1 MARVSDFQKS
11 QLIDFIEE
19 NYEYLF
25 GKHPS
30 MMGAHSKQAKWAEI
44 TAILNG
50 LGPAIRTA
58 AQWKKVINK

>member
-44 TAILNG
+44 TAIWGRQSVLPHSG
-50 LGPAIRTA
+50 KR
-58 AQWKKVINK
+58 